1 MTETDYYIGRIGK
14 DDSYTLISEHPF
26 VLWRRDAE
34 GFVGHPTIKP
44 LLDLIIP
51 GNQDVTVYAFSSLTG
66 SWEEVHFATE
76 GLGATKPALG
86 FQPY

>member
-1 MTETDYYIGRIGK
+1 MTEADYYIGGIGK
-14 DDSYTLISEHPF
+14 DNSYTLISEHPF

-34 GFVGHPTIKP
+34 NFVGHASIKP
-44 LLDLIIP
+44 LLDFILL
-51 GNQDVTVYAFSSLTG
+51 GSEDMTVYAFSSLTG
-66 SWEEVHFATE
+66 NWEEVHFATE